1 VKKQLSSLKSKTK
14 NFNQFKIFYINLKN
28 RKDRLKFIKNQLKK
42 NNLKAHRVEG
52 IEPRRLDKKIINR
65 NKKYLTPSGIALC
78 LVHKNIWINIVKKN
92 INYALILED
101 DALISKRLKI
111 FMNEV
116 KKILDN
122 KKIDII
128 NINTHE
134 LPTKVGKLKFHFK
147 KINTGL
153 YDLISTEYGTA
164 GYIISKEGAKKLIN
178 DKDFLKLQIDLYL
191 FSKKSKIN
199 RKLKI
204 YQALPALTI
213 PLASI
218 KSERNILKY
227 HNFKNKKI
235 FRKIAMSSSDYNNYV
250 NKNKIIQASNIFGN
264 FLKKFFNIKSLKI
277 GEIYFFLKHYLDI
290 LISNRQYKI
299 IYNKFKI

>member
-1 VKKQLSSLKSKTK
+1 LKNKTK
-14 NFNQFKIFYINLKN
+14 NIKRIKIFYINLKG
-28 RKDRLKFIKNQLKK
+28 RKDRLKFIKNQLRK
-42 NNLKAHRVEG
+42 NNLKGHRVEG
-52 IEPRRLDKKIINR
+52 IEPSRLDKKIINK

-78 LVHKNIWINIVKKN
+78 LVHKNIWLNIVKKN

-111 FMNEV
+111 FMNEA

-191 FSKKSKIN
+191 FSKKSKIS

-218 KSERNILKY
+218 KFEQNILKY
-227 HNFKNKKI
+227 HNFKNIKI
-235 FRKIAMSSSDYNNYV
+235 FQKTAMSSSDYNNYI
-250 NKNKIIQASNIFGN
+250 NKNKIIQVSNILGN
-264 FLKKFFNIKSLKI
+264 FLKNFFNIKSLKI
-277 GEIYFFLKHYLDI
+277 GEIYFFLKHYLNI

-299 IYNKFKI
+299 IFNKFKN

>member
-1 VKKQLSSLKSKTK
+1 MKKQLSSLKNKKK
-14 NFNQFKIFYINLKN
+14 NYKQFKIFYINLES

-52 IEPRRLDKKIINR
+52 LEPKTLDKKIINK
-65 NKKYLTPSGIALC
+65 NKKYLSPSGIALC
-78 LVHKNIWINIVKKN
+78 LVHKNIWLNIVKKN

-101 DALISKRLKI
+101 DVLISKRLKNFI
-111 FMNEV
+111 NEV
-116 KKILDN
+116 KKKLNN

-164 GYIISKEGAKKLIN
+164 GYIISKEGAKKLIQ

-199 RKLKI
+199 KKLKI
-204 YQALPALTI
+204 YQALPALTL

-218 KSERNILKY
+218 KSKKNILR
-227 HNFKNKKI
+227 NNSFKNKEI
-235 FRKIAMSSSDYNNYV
+235 FQKIARSSSDYNNHA
-250 NKNKIIQASNIFGN
+250 NKNKIIQASNILSN
-264 FLKKFFNIKSLKI
+264 FIKKFFNIKSLKI
-277 GEIYFFLKHYLDI
+277 GEIYFYSKHYLDI
-290 LISNRQYKI
+290 LISNRKYKI

>member
-1 VKKQLSSLKSKTK
+1 MKKQLSLLNNKIK
-14 NFNQFKIFYINLKN
+14 NYKQFKIFYINLKD
-28 RKDRLKFIKNQLKK
+28 RKDRLKFIKKQLEK
-42 NNLKAHRVEG
+42 NNLNAHRVAG
-52 IEPRRLDKKIINR
+52 IEPSRLDKKIINKNR
-65 NKKYLTPSGIALC
+65 KYLTPSGIALC
-78 LVHKNIWINIVKKN
+78 LVHKNIWLNMIKKN
-92 INYALILED
+92 IRYALILED
-101 DALISKRLKI
+101 DVLISKRLKN
-111 FMNEV
+111 FMNEA

-134 LPTKVGKLKFHFK
+134 LPTKVGKLKFHFET
-147 KINTGL
+147 INTGL

-164 GYIISKEGAKKLIN
+164 GYIISKEGAKKLVK

-199 RKLKI
+199 KKLKI

-218 KSERNILKY
+218 KLNRDILKY

-235 FRKIAMSSSDYNNYV
+235 FQKIAMSSSDYNNYI
-250 NKNKIIQASNIFGN
+250 NENKIVLTSNILSN
-264 FLKKFFNIKSLKI
+264 FLKNSLNIKSLKR
-277 GEIYFFLKHYLDI
+277 GKIYFYLKHYFDVF
-290 LISNRQYKI
+290 ISNRQHKI
-299 IYNKFKI
+299 IYNRFKI